1 MTPRLAAP
9 FLALALLGTGA
20 AALAA
25 SPGETVRAREANFK
39 QLGKGLKATMG
50 QLKSAN
56 PNLAV
61 IRAAAAQIV
70 PAAQRVPSLFPKGTG
85 PESGV
90 KTEALPEIWTKPTE
104 FRAAADKLATAA
116 TAFKAAADS
125 GDLARIKSATATLG
139 STCKGCHDAFRAKD

>member
-1 MTPRLAAP
+1 MKPRLAAP

-20 AALAA
+20 ASLA
-25 SPGETVRAREANFK
+25 SPGETIHAREANFK
-39 QLGKGLKATMG
+39 QLGKGLKATMD
-50 QLKSAN
+50 QLKGRS
-56 PNLAV
+56 PDLAV

-70 PAAQRVPSLFPKGTG
+70 PAAQRVPTLFPKGTG

-90 KTEALPEIWTKPTE
+90 KTEALPEIWTRPAE

-125 GDLARIKSATATLG
+125 GDLARIKSATASLG
-139 STCKGCHDAFRAKD
+139 GTCKGCHDPFRAKD